1 MFNCVLICAINQMA
15 VEAGEEL
22 LTSVSEF
29 EHPHCLV
36 QDLTISK
43 WGSFYWDWIIY
54 YKNLLMA
61 KWRKYH
67 EKIRRVKVWIFLWL
81 HWLII
86 LNLGAVFSVLHN
98 CDIIYQPHLCK
109 NDQTPLLSASDDRI
123 VVKFN
128 IVIWG
133 PYNEMQWL

>member
-1 MFNCVLICAINQMA
+1 MA
-15 VEAGEEL
+15 VDAGEEL
-22 LTSVSEF
+22 LNSVSEF

-98 CDIIYQPHLCK
+98 CDMMYLPHLCK
-109 NDQTPLLSASDDRI
+109 MIKRHFYQQ
-123 VVKFN
+123 VVKCN
-128 IVIWG
+128 TVILC
-133 PYNEMQWL
+133 PNNEIDTFYNTLCE